1 MKIEIFPEKLFHP
14 NLFADRDHKHLSEQQ
29 QTFLVNLDQKA
40 LLWHLMTV
48 NDLHPE
54 LSTFSHKIL
63 VDRWQKMLLEI
74 LYPIWESQ
82 RFMML
87 VS

>member
-1 MKIEIFPEKLFHP
+1 MKVKIFTEKLFHP
-14 NLFADRDHKHLSEQQ
+14 NLFSDRDHKHLSEQQ

-48 NDLHPE
+48 NDLHPD

-63 VDRWQKMLLEI
+63 VSRWPKMLLEI
-74 LYPIWESQ
+74 IQFGNSKD
-82 RFMML
+82 
-87 VS
+87 S